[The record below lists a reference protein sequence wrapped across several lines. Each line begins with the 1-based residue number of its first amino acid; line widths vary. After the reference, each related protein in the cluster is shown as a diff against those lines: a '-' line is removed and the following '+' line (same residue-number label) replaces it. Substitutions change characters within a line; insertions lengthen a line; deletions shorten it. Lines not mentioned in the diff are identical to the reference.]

1 MAEKIDFIADTSA
14 IIGVLRRDAGIE
26 EKIRGKEFAITFVTL
41 AELSLGVL
49 KAARPEAA
57 WSRIQ
62 DVIGNCQMFH
72 ASTLTPAVYARIYF
86 DSRAT
91 WHHDT
96 DQRHLDRRVSGRS
109 TVANPCTGRALLE
122 GGRPVGDRLLIWR
135 RRTARAQ
142 ANQHTRQPDARRK
155 TSR

>member
-1 MAEKIDFIADTSA
+1 MPGTIDFIADTSA
-14 IIGVLRRDAGIE
+14 IIGVLRRDAAIE

-72 ASTLTPAVYARIYF
+72 VSTLTPAVYARIYF
-86 DSRAT
+86 DLERRGAMIPINDIWIAALAIEARLPILARDEHFSR
-91 WHHDT
+91 
-96 DQRHLDRRVSGRS
+96 
-109 TVANPCTGRALLE
+109 VANLSVIAC
-122 GGRPVGDRLLIWR
+122 
-135 RRTARAQ
+135 
-142 ANQHTRQPDARRK
+142 
-155 TSR
+155 